1 MTTSVNCTI
10 DPSHIHCS
18 KRISWSAIATG
29 AIIGVGLSF
38 LLNLFGMTIGLSAFS
53 MTEQGVGS
61 LAIGGLLG
69 LIISTIVSFFFGGFA
84 AGYLGRLYVPKR
96 NLGIVYGFTTW
107 SVTLLLSAVVTT
119 YVGTYVDSYTSVV
132 TRNMV
137 VATQEAPA
145 ASANASDKQ
154 KMSTEQKIATVNPK
168 DLTSGMAV
176 GAFIVFA
183 LFFVGAFSSCLGAHY
198 GMSCRSDE

>member
-1 MTTSVNCTI
+1 MTTSVNCT
-10 DPSHIHCS
+10 DDQKHGHCPT
-18 KRISWSAIATG
+18 RISWSAILTG
-29 AIIGVGLSF
+29 ALIGVGLSF
-38 LLNLFGMTIGLSAFS
+38 LLNLFGVTIGLSAFS
-53 MTEQGVGS
+53 MTEQGVGA

-69 LIISTIVSFFFGGFA
+69 LIISTIASMFFGGFA

-107 SVTLLLSAVVTT
+107 TAIILLSAVITT
-119 YVGTYVDSYTSVV
+119 YIGSYVDTYTSVV

-137 VATQEAPA
+137 VATHEAPA
-145 ASANASDKQ
+145 SSEKTHATSNEKLQ
-154 KMSTEQKIATVNPK
+154 PVATVNPK

-183 LFFVGAFSSCLGAHY
+183 LFFIGALSSCLGAHY
-198 GMSCRSDE
+198 GMSCRSKE